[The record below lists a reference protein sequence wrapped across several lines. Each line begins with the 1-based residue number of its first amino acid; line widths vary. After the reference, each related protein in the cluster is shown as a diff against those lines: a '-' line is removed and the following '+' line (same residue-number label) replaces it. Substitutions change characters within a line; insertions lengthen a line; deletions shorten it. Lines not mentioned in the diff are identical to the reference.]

1 MICDHASLRPPL
13 RSRSHSRTDAG
24 STRMPTLWAE
34 SRAACSPSC
43 TLLLPGATEGL
54 RVCGPVVALKAWGL
68 FQRLRV
74 HRQEEGA

>member
-1 MICDHASLRPPL
+1 MLRPPL
-13 RSRSHSRTDAG
+13 RSRSHARTDAG
-24 STRMPTLWAE
+24 RTRMPTLWAE
-34 SRAACSPSC
+34 SRAACSPSG